1 MARMSAL
8 LSREEIMMKQ
18 RSILDWHKEGD
29 QNTSFFHSKARERAQ
44 VNRIS
49 ALRKED
55 ATIVTSQ
62 EGMETEAMEFYSR
75 LFTRQELLYP
85 RPILSCVP
93 EKVTPLMN
101 ESLVKPFTEEVRT
114 ALFMM
119 GASKALGPDGL
130 SAGFYQYHWEL
141 LGADITAA
149 VLDFLNGGEMP
160 DSINKTTILLIPKIK
175 QPQEMNQFRP
185 ISLCNVIYKIY
196 SKVLAN
202 RFQGI
207 LDEIIT
213 EEQSA
218 FVLGRLITD
227 NVLVAYEC
235 THYLQWKKGKS
246 GACAIKL
253 DMAKA
258 YDRVEWEY
266 LQKIMLKTGF
276 HVGFFMLV
284 MRRVTSVSFSIKVNG
299 VLSDTFRPTR
309 GIRQGDPISPYLFLL
324 CAEGLSCLPKST
336 GPVHLSRGVRVGI
349 HAPWVSQLL
358 FADDCIVFS
367 EASQREAVRIQS
379 ILDTYHRGSG
389 QLVNREKSAVLF
401 SKNCTE
407 QVRIEVR

>member
-141 LGADITAA
+141 LGADVTAT
-149 VLDFLNGGEMP
+149 VLDFLNGGELS
-160 DSINKTTILLIPKIK
+160 DSINKTTIVLIPKIR
-175 QPQEMNQFRP
+175 QP
-185 ISLCNVIYKIY
+185 
-196 SKVLAN
+196 
-202 RFQGI
+202 
-207 LDEIIT
+207 
-213 EEQSA
+213 
-218 FVLGRLITD
+218 
-227 NVLVAYEC
+227 
-235 THYLQWKKGKS
+235 
-246 GACAIKL
+246 
-253 DMAKA
+253 
-258 YDRVEWEY
+258 
-266 LQKIMLKTGF
+266 
-276 HVGFFMLV
+276 
-284 MRRVTSVSFSIKVNG
+284 
-299 VLSDTFRPTR
+299 
-309 GIRQGDPISPYLFLL
+309 
-324 CAEGLSCLPKST
+324 
-336 GPVHLSRGVRVGI
+336 
-349 HAPWVSQLL
+349 
-358 FADDCIVFS
+358 
-367 EASQREAVRIQS
+367 
-379 ILDTYHRGSG
+379 
-389 QLVNREKSAVLF
+389 
-401 SKNCTE
+401 
-407 QVRIEVR
+407 

>member
-85 RPILSCVP
+85 GPILSCVP

-101 ESLVKPFTEEVRT
+101 ESLVKQFIEEEEVRT

-119 GASKALGPDGL
+119 EASKAPGRDGL

-141 LGADITAA
+141 LGADVTAA
-149 VLDFLNGGEMP
+149 VLDFLNGGELP

-175 QPQEMNQFRP
+175 QPQEMKQFRP
-185 ISLCNVIYKIY
+185 ISLCNVIYKIC

-202 RFQGI
+202 R
-207 LDEIIT
+207 L
-213 EEQSA
+213 
-218 FVLGRLITD
+218 
-227 NVLVAYEC
+227 
-235 THYLQWKKGKS
+235 
-246 GACAIKL
+246 
-253 DMAKA
+253 
-258 YDRVEWEY
+258 
-266 LQKIMLKTGF
+266 
-276 HVGFFMLV
+276 
-284 MRRVTSVSFSIKVNG
+284 
-299 VLSDTFRPTR
+299 
-309 GIRQGDPISPYLFLL
+309 
-324 CAEGLSCLPKST
+324 
-336 GPVHLSRGVRVGI
+336 
-349 HAPWVSQLL
+349 
-358 FADDCIVFS
+358 
-367 EASQREAVRIQS
+367 
-379 ILDTYHRGSG
+379 
-389 QLVNREKSAVLF
+389 
-401 SKNCTE
+401 
-407 QVRIEVR
+407 